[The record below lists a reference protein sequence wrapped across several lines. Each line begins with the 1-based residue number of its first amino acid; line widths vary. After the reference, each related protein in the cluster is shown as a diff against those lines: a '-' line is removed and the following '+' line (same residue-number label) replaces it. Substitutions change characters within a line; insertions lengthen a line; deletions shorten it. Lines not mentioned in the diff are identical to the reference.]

1 MADQPKPKLGTIA
14 WVDLTVADAEK
25 VRDFYKKV
33 IGWEPS
39 PVKMGDYD
47 DYNMVAPATEKP
59 AAGICH
65 ARGGNAK
72 IPPQWMVYVPVQDL
86 EASIK
91 TAEKSDGS
99 VVARL
104 GKTMCIIKDP
114 AGAVMG
120 LMQGT

>member
-1 MADQPKPKLGTIA
+1 MTII
-14 WVDLTVADAEK
+14 
-25 VRDFYKKV
+25 V
-33 IGWEPS
+33 IGWQPS

-47 DYNMVAPATEKP
+47 DYNMVSPATEKP

-65 ARGGNAK
+65 ARGENAK
-72 IPPQWMVYVPVQDL
+72 IPPQWMVYIPVKDL

-91 TAEKSDGS
+91 SAEKSGGS

-104 GKTMCIIKDP
+104 GKTMCIIRDP
-114 AGAVMG
+114 AGALMG

>member
-1 MADQPKPKLGTIA
+1 VADSKPKIGTVA
-14 WVDLTVADAEK
+14 WVDLTVPDAAK

-47 DYNMVAPATEKP
+47 DYNMLAPSTEKP

-72 IPPQWMVYVPVQDL
+72 IPPQWMVYVPVKDL

-91 TAEKSDGS
+91 TTDKSGGS

-104 GKTMCIIKDP
+104 GKTMCIIRDP

-120 LMQGT
+120 LIQGT

>member
-1 MADQPKPKLGTIA
+1 MADSQPKLGTIA
-14 WVDLTVADAEK
+14 WVDLTVADAPK
-25 VRDFYKKV
+25 IRDFYKKV

-47 DYNMVAPATEKP
+47 DYNMVSPATEKP

-65 ARGGNAK
+65 ARGENAK
-72 IPPQWMVYVPVQDL
+72 IPPQWMVYIPVKDL

-91 TAEKSDGS
+91 SAEKSGGS

-104 GKTMCIIKDP
+104 GKTMCIIRDP
-114 AGAVMG
+114 AGALMG

>member
-1 MADQPKPKLGTIA
+1 MADSQPKLGTVA

-25 VRDFYKKV
+25 LRDFYKNV

-39 PVKMGDYD
+39 PMKMGDYD
-47 DYNMVAPATEKP
+47 DYNMVSPATEKP

-65 ARGGNAK
+65 ARGDNAK
-72 IPPQWMVYVPVQDL
+72 IPPQWIVYVPVKDL
-86 EASIK
+86 EGSIK
-91 TAEKSDGS
+91 TAEKSGGS
-99 VVARL
+99 VVAKL
-104 GKTMCIIKDP
+104 GKTMCIIRDP

>member
-1 MADQPKPKLGTIA
+1 MADSKPKIGTVA
-14 WVDLTVADAEK
+14 WVDLTVPDAAK

-47 DYNMVAPATEKP
+47 DYNMLAPSTEKP

-72 IPPQWMVYVPVQDL
+72 IPPQWMVYVPVKDL

-91 TAEKSDGS
+91 TTDKSGGS

-104 GKTMCIIKDP
+104 GKTMCIIRDP

-120 LMQGT
+120 LIQGT

>member
-1 MADQPKPKLGTIA
+1 MADLQPKLGTVA

-33 IGWEPS
+33 IGWKPS

-47 DYNMVAPATEKP
+47 DYNMVSPATEKP
-59 AAGICH
+59 AVGICH
-65 ARGGNAK
+65 ARGDNAK
-72 IPPQWMVYVPVQDL
+72 IPPQWMVYVPVKDL

-91 TAEKSDGS
+91 TAEKSGGS

-120 LMQGT
+120 LMQGS

>member
-1 MADQPKPKLGTIA
+1 MADSQPKLGTVA

-25 VRDFYKKV
+25 LRDFYKNV

-47 DYNMVAPATEKP
+47 DYNMVSPATEKP

-65 ARGGNAK
+65 ARGDNAK
-72 IPPQWMVYVPVQDL
+72 IPPQWIVYVPVKDL
-86 EASIK
+86 EGSIK
-91 TAEKSDGS
+91 TAEKSGGS
-99 VVARL
+99 VVAKL
-104 GKTMCIIKDP
+104 GKTMCIIRDP

>member
-1 MADQPKPKLGTIA
+1 MAEAKAKMGTIA
-14 WVDLTVADAEK
+14 WVDLTVADAPK
-25 VRDFYKKV
+25 VRDFYKQV

-47 DYNMVAPATEKP
+47 DYNMVAPSTEKP

-72 IPPQWMVYVPVQDL
+72 IPPQWMVYVTVEDL
-86 EASIK
+86 ESSIK
-91 TAEKSDGS
+91 TCQKMGGKL
-99 VVARL
+99 VARL
-104 GKTMCIIKDP
+104 GKTMCIIQDP

-120 LMQGT
+120 LMQGS

>member
-1 MADQPKPKLGTIA
+1 VADSQPKLGTVA

-25 VRDFYKKV
+25 LRDFYKNV

-47 DYNMVAPATEKP
+47 DYNMVSPATEKP

-65 ARGGNAK
+65 ARGDNAK
-72 IPPQWMVYVPVQDL
+72 IPPQWIVYVPVKDL
-86 EASIK
+86 EGSIK
-91 TAEKSDGS
+91 TAEKSGGS
-99 VVARL
+99 VVAKL

-120 LMQGT
+120 LMQGS

>member
-1 MADQPKPKLGTIA
+1 VADSQPKLGTVA

-25 VRDFYKKV
+25 LRDFYKNV

-39 PVKMGDYD
+39 PMKMGDYD
-47 DYNMVAPATEKP
+47 DYNMVSPATEKP

-65 ARGGNAK
+65 ARGDNAK
-72 IPPQWMVYVPVQDL
+72 IPPQWIVYVPVKDL
-86 EASIK
+86 EGSIK
-91 TAEKSDGS
+91 TAEKSGGS
-99 VVARL
+99 VVAKL
-104 GKTMCIIKDP
+104 GKTMCIIRDP

>member
-1 MADQPKPKLGTIA
+1 MADSQPKLGTVA
-14 WVDLTVADAEK
+14 WVDLTVPDAPK
-25 VRDFYKKV
+25 LRDFYKKV

-47 DYNMVAPATEKP
+47 DYNMLAPSTEKP

-72 IPPQWMVYVPVQDL
+72 IPPQWMIYVTVKDL
-86 EASIK
+86 ETSIK
-91 TAEKSDGS
+91 IAENSGGS
-99 VVARL
+99 VVTRL
-104 GKTMCIIKDP
+104 SKTMCIIRDP

-120 LMQGT
+120 IMQGT